1 MYLLDK
7 NCISIVDRVDS
18 WQQGLNLSTQ
28 ILLDQNCITVEYIK
42 AIYKSIKQYGPY
54 ILLTPELIMPHARPE
69 QGVLQTGISLL
80 KLNNSIEFFDND
92 IKVILSLA
100 SIDSVSHIE
109 YIKQI
114 VDIISDETKYKHLL
128 DSNNIEEI
136 YELFNS

>member
-28 ILLDQNCITVEYIK
+28 ILLDQNYITVEYVK
-42 AIYKSIKQYGPY
+42 AIYESIKQYGPY

-69 QGVLQTGISLL
+69 QGVLETGISLL

-114 VDIISDETKYKHLL
+114 VDIISDETKYKYLL